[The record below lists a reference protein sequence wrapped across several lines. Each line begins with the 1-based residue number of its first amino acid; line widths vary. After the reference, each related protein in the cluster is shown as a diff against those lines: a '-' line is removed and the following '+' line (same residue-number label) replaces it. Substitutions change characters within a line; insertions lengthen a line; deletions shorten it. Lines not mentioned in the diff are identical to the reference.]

1 MTAARELVIRGG
13 TVLDGTGGPVVEADV
28 RVSAGRIAGIG
39 RHPPSD
45 GATELDATGLLV
57 APGFIDIHSHS
68 DFTLLV
74 DPRAVSA
81 VSQGVTLEVV
91 GNCGYG
97 CAPIVEPGLA
107 KEAIYGFRDDF
118 PLGWRSVAGYLER
131 LEAARPAVNVMTLVP
146 NGQLRL
152 GVLGPVA
159 RPAARDELDR
169 MKRLLREGL
178 EEGAFGYSTGL
189 EYAAEVGASEEE
201 VTELCREVARV
212 GGLYATHT
220 RNRDEAAVEAVEEAV
235 RTAEAAEVRLQVSHI
250 TPRGGREDTERC
262 IALVEAARA
271 RGADAAFDMHT
282 RFFGTTY
289 LKVMLPPWAHEGG
302 TAALARRLE
311 DPAERARMKTF
322 RSLITALGDWDRIVL
337 LDNPELPEYSRRSI
351 ADIAREKRCD
361 PQDAAYDILLAE
373 VEQLHRPMVILH
385 SYSEDLL
392 RLTYRHDACMV
403 GSDATTLAPDGMLA
417 GSTFHGAYTWAAWF
431 YRRMAR
437 ETGTFTPEEAVRKL
451 AGLPAARL
459 GLADRGLIREGARAD
474 LAIFD
479 PDTFGEAGTT
489 FEPNSV
495 ARGMRH
501 VVVNGIVTLRDGRL
515 TGERGG
521 EVLRSAG

>member
-1 MTAARELVIRGG
+1 MTMAPDLVVRGG
-13 TVLDGTGGPVVEADV
+13 TVLDGTGGPAVGADV
-28 RVSAGRIAGIG
+28 RSSRGRIASIG
-39 RHPPSD
+39 RYPSPED
-45 GATELDATGLLV
+45 ATEIDATGLFV
-57 APGFIDIHSHS
+57 APSFIDIHSHS

-97 CAPIVEPGLA
+97 CAPIVDPSLA
-107 KEAIYGFRDDF
+107 REAIYGFRDDL

-131 LEAARPAVNVMTLVP
+131 LEAAR
-146 NGQLRL
+146 
-152 GVLGPVA
+152 
-159 RPAARDELDR
+159 D
-169 MKRLLREGL
+169 
-178 EEGAFGYSTGL
+178 
-189 EYAAEVGASEEE
+189 
-201 VTELCREVARV
+201 
-212 GGLYATHT
+212 
-220 RNRDEAAVEAVEEAV
+220 
-235 RTAEAAEVRLQVSHI
+235 
-250 TPRGGREDTERC
+250 
-262 IALVEAARA
+262 

-289 LKVMLPPWAHEGG
+289 LKVMLPPSAKEGG
-302 TAALARRLE
+302 PAALSRRLA

-322 RSLITALGDWDRIVL
+322 RSLITALGDWERIVL
-337 LDNPELPEYSRRSI
+337 LDNPALPENSRRSI
-351 ADIAREKRCD
+351 ADIARETGCD
-361 PQDAAYDILLAE
+361 PYDAAYDILLAE

-385 SYSEDLL
+385 SYSEELL

-403 GSDATTLAPDGMLA
+403 GSDATTLAPDGKLA
-417 GSTFHGAYTWAAWF
+417 GSTFHGAYTWASWF

-451 AGLPAARL
+451 AGLPAERL
-459 GLADRGLIREGARAD
+459 GLADRGVLRDGARAD

-479 PDTFGEAGTT
+479 PKTFGETGTT

-501 VVVNGIVTLRDGRL
+501 VIVNGVVTLRDGRL

-521 EVLRSAG
+521 EVLRAAG